1 MTRDLRT
8 VKRDQ
13 ESLSQQCEDK
23 ENTIFKLK
31 KDLRSMKEQFNEEK
45 IRHRRSQVMQSRT
58 AQSRIPPP
66 STTTRGTR
74 KSPYSSSL
82 VRPSSRVKKTGES
95 TTSPTDTKNGDDDE
109 SNVARIRFRV
119 LKLLQKHDPLK
130 VQKVDTVMASFKGR
144 ETELLEKMINRY
156 EKKEEGATTP
166 VEATATTPLSSS
178 NEGGSPPA
186 ARPMSRQDQALARH
200 LKRME
205 RIRASGNK
213 GK

>member
-1 MTRDLRT
+1 M
-8 VKRDQ
+8 KREQ

-45 IRHRRSQVMQSRT
+45 IRHRRSQVMQSR
-58 AQSRIPPP
+58 IPPP

-82 VRPSSRVKKTGES
+82 VRPSSRVKKTGVS
-95 TTSPTDTKNGDDDE
+95 TTSLTDTRNGDDE
-109 SNVARIRFRV
+109 SNVARVRFRV
-119 LKLLQKHDPLK
+119 LKILQKHDPLK
-130 VQKVDTVMASFKGR
+130 VDKIDTVMASFKGR

-156 EKKEEGATTP
+156 EKKEEVATTT
-166 VEATATTPLSSS
+166 VEATAIATLPSS
-178 NEGGSPPA
+178 NEGSPPA

-200 LKRME
+200 MKRME

>member
-1 MTRDLRT
+1 VNRDLRT

-45 IRHRRSQVMQSRT
+45 IRHRRSQVMQSRSV
-58 AQSRIPPP
+58 QSSRIPPP

-82 VRPSSRVKKTGES
+82 VRPSSRVKKTGVS
-95 TTSPTDTKNGDDDE
+95 TTSPTDTKNGDDE
-109 SNVARIRFRV
+109 SNVAKIRFRV
-119 LKLLQKHDPLK
+119 LKMLQKHDPLK
-130 VQKVDTVMASFKGR
+130 VEKIDTVMASFKGR

-156 EKKEEGATTP
+156 EKKEEGAITA
-166 VEATATTPLSSS
+166 VEATATASLSSS
-178 NEGGSPPA
+178 NEGSPPA

-200 LKRME
+200 MKRME

>member
-1 MTRDLRT
+1 MNRDLRFF
-8 VKRDQ
+8 KREQ

-45 IRHRRSQVMQSRT
+45 IRHRRSQVMQSRSV
-58 AQSRIPPP
+58 QSSSRIPPP

-82 VRPSSRVKKTGES
+82 VRPSSRVKKTGVS
-95 TTSPTDTKNGDDDE
+95 TTSPTDTRNGDDE

-130 VQKVDTVMASFKGR
+130 VEKIDTVMASFKGR

-156 EKKEEGATTP
+156 EKGETDTTTA
-166 VEATATTPLSSS
+166 EAITTASLSSS
-178 NEGGSPPA
+178 NEGSPAA

-205 RIRASGNK
+205 KIRSSGNK